1 MRAHLAAIGCN
12 GQEIS
17 WAHLAAIGCN
27 GLRTF
32 LFFICNKPNVVTVAS
47 HVGYVQQKPQCLWW
61 KYSVGCRNP
70 SQWFQHTYQQFK
82 SVFWAIRMLVVQ
94 PCKNSFMFYKNITH
108 FIGST
113 IVYVTRMKTELGQYK
128 CSYVSCELYNGCV
141 RCCQSSS
148 FCSCIELQVWLT
160 DKFR

>member
-1 MRAHLAAIGCN
+1 MDKKGLAFKVVSMFLSIYLSIASIRETVENFEVIEHLKAKCSN
-12 GQEIS
+12 
-17 WAHLAAIGCN
+17 CC
-27 GLRTF
+27 LRTF
-32 LFFICNKPNVVTVAS
+32 LFFICNKPNVVSVAS

-70 SQWFQHTYQQFK
+70 SQWFQHTCQQFK

-113 IVYVTRMKTELGQYK
+113 IVYVTRMFTP
-128 CSYVSCELYNGCV
+128 
-141 RCCQSSS
+141 
-148 FCSCIELQVWLT
+148 
-160 DKFR
+160 